1 MKREIPL
8 FIFDTNKQ
16 HKKGECDFVVCT
28 DKDSGFIARM
38 DYIPEQEDE
47 VGEDYRIGIRNGGL
61 SCRMQIL
68 RMMGEHPTP
77 TAVRSLLKKAMET
90 YGKIALKTVNIDRP
104 SKAECV
110 RFLCGI
116 VLPDA
121 CEKDVAQREK
131 AVRHTVRLANRAFQ
145 KYLNDYGYSSENAYL
160 NDVKSII
167 TRLYRQFHNRTK

>member
-47 VGEDYRIGIRNGGL
+47 VGDDYRIGIRNGGL
-61 SCRMQIL
+61 SCKMQIL
-68 RMMGEHPTP
+68 RMTGEHPTP

-90 YGKIALKTVNIDRP
+90 YGKIALKTLNIDRP

-110 RFLCGI
+110 KFLRQLAESNRGVMSERSLRDQHI
-116 VLPDA
+116 MKISIAML
-121 CEKDVAQREK
+121 E
-131 AVRHTVRLANRAFQ
+131 HTID
-145 KYLNDYGYSSENAYL
+145 YLSDE
-160 NDVKSII
+160 
-167 TRLYRQFHNRTK
+167 